1 MHLIKSTGEISYDIF
16 SASMLYSMR
25 YVASIIKKHKVFI
38 SNNDILHLPYRLF
51 NILLPYE

>member
-25 YVASIIKKHKVFI
+25 YVASIIKHKILI
-38 SNNDILHLPYRLF
+38 SNNDSLHLPYRLF